1 MSMLNERI
9 ADVVANTGLTKTKF
23 AEKINI
29 SQPYLSQLCSGAKL
43 PSDRTITDICREFR
57 VDEVWL
63 RTGVGEM
70 HPPVSRTEEIAN
82 FLGELLNGGGTPEQ
96 RAFIAVMQRTTQAEW
111 AMFSRKLRELAAE
124 CEAAEK
130 ENGQTSE

>member
-1 MSMLNERI
+1 MNINERI
-9 ADVVANTGLTKTKF
+9 GAVVLDSGLSKTDF
-23 AEKINI
+23 AK
-29 SQPYLSQLCSGAKL
+29 KL
-43 PSDRTITDICREFR
+43 NVTQQYVSKLVSHGNPSDRTITDICREFR

-70 HPPVSRTEEIAN
+70 HPPVSRAEEIAN

-96 RAFIAVMQRTTQAEW
+96 RAFIAVMQRTTQDEW

-124 CEAAEK
+124 CEAAER

>member
-1 MSMLNERI
+1 MYNRI
-9 ADVVANTGLTKTKF
+9 KLVRQKEGLTQEQF
-23 AEKINI
+23 AGRIGLSRNFVAKIEIGNRM
-29 SQPYLSQLCSGAKL
+29 

-63 RTGVGEM
+63 RTGVGQM
-70 HPPVSRTEEIAN
+70 HPPVSRADEIAN

-96 RAFIAVMQRTTQAEW
+96 RAFIAVMQRTTREEW

>member
-1 MSMLNERI
+1 MNSRI
-9 ADVVANTGLTKTKF
+9 REVRVQSGLSQTEF
-23 AEKINI
+23 AEKIGLSKNYI
-29 SQPYLSQLCSGAKL
+29 SLVETGNRM

-63 RTGVGEM
+63 RTGVGQM

-96 RAFIAVMQRTTQAEW
+96 RAFIAVMQRTTQDEW

>member
-1 MSMLNERI
+1 MNSRI
-9 ADVVANTGLTKTKF
+9 REVRVQSGLSQTEF
-23 AEKINI
+23 AEKIGLSKNYI
-29 SQPYLSQLCSGAKL
+29 SLVETGNRV

-63 RTGVGEM
+63 RTGVGQM
-70 HPPVSRTEEIAN
+70 HPPVSRADEIAN

-96 RAFIAVMQRTTQAEW
+96 RAFIAVMQRTTQEEW

>member
-1 MSMLNERI
+1 MNRRI
-9 ADVVANTGLTKTKF
+9 REVRVQSGLSQTEF
-23 AEKINI
+23 AEKIGLSKNYI
-29 SQPYLSQLCSGAKL
+29 SLVETGNRM

-63 RTGVGEM
+63 RTGVGQM